1 MASNYISPI
10 SMDAL
15 SNLCQELGKN
25 NYINAHDFERYQ
37 VKRGLRNSDGTGVM
51 AGLTRICS
59 VEGYYILDGE
69 RIPTDG
75 KLSYRGYDIRDLVD
89 NCIAEDRFGY
99 EEVVWL
105 LLFGNLPTAN
115 QLYSLHEVL
124 SECRALPDEFVEDV
138 IMKHASKDIMNKMAR
153 CILSLYSFDENP
165 DDTSIPNV
173 LRQSLQLIAQTPT
186 IMNSAYQIKR
196 RTFYNKT
203 MFLHP
208 INKEQTMAEYILNQ
222 LRVDKTFT
230 REEAKLLDICL
241 MLHADHGGG
250 NNSTFS
256 TRVLTSSGTDTYSAI
271 TAGFGS
277 LKGPRHGGANIRVT
291 HMMEDIIAH
300 VADPTKPEQVKDY
313 LVKILNKEA
322 GDGSGLI
329 YGMGHAVYTKSDPR
343 AVILKS
349 NTRKL
354 AYEAGFEKEFKTLE
368 NVEMLTPEVFAEVK
382 GDDKVMCANVD
393 LYSGLVY
400 KVLKIP
406 EDLFT
411 PLFATARIAGWCAH
425 RLEEL
430 ISGGRIMRPAL
441 RFVQLLLFT
450 DSSTGRVTAA
460 GAPLTYGLYALLLC
474 AGVCCTVCAL
484 HQSHTAVAV
493 AANGGSRRLTAVS
506 YLVSVAFFFDF
517 IYRCFLCYDL
527 TDGAVYLQWNDLVS
541 EGMTA
546 LFALLSCS
554 YYFVV
559 GRSYGGGRYDFRA
572 FRFFHFVPAL
582 WGLCRLLTILAKM
595 VSVLVD
601 TQTVCEVLFLVA
613 LLLFLF
619 SFATAVV
626 TSRHAGRAVV
636 FFGLLVFVCGCVLA
650 LPGLSVWFTG
660 HRNLLNGSMYFG
672 PADLLL
678 GVFALAFVQDLRR
691 RSAAD

>member
-115 QLYSLHEVL
+115 QLYSLREVL

-277 LKGPRHGGANIRVT
+277 LKGSRHGGANIRVT

-349 NTRKL
+349 NARKL

-382 GDDKVMCANVD
+382 GDNKVMCANVD

-430 ISGGRIMRPAL
+430 ISGGRIMRPAYKS
-441 RFVQLLLFT
+441 V
-450 DSSTGRVTAA
+450 
-460 GAPLTYGLYALLLC
+460 
-474 AGVCCTVCAL
+474 
-484 HQSHTAVAV
+484 SHTRTYIA
-493 AANGGSRRLTAVS
+493 
-506 YLVSVAFFFDF
+506 
-517 IYRCFLCYDL
+517 
-527 TDGAVYLQWNDLVS
+527 
-541 EGMTA
+541 
-546 LFALLSCS
+546 
-554 YYFVV
+554 
-559 GRSYGGGRYDFRA
+559 
-572 FRFFHFVPAL
+572 
-582 WGLCRLLTILAKM
+582 
-595 VSVLVD
+595 
-601 TQTVCEVLFLVA
+601 
-613 LLLFLF
+613 
-619 SFATAVV
+619 
-626 TSRHAGRAVV
+626 
-636 FFGLLVFVCGCVLA
+636 
-650 LPGLSVWFTG
+650 
-660 HRNLLNGSMYFG
+660 
-672 PADLLL
+672 PADRE
-678 GVFALAFVQDLRR
+678 VQG
-691 RSAAD
+691 